1 MKDTKTSKYA
11 VVSGILP
18 LLLSLVIFTGTTW
31 AWFADR
37 VENTGNVVKT
47 GSLDVKMYWSD
58 SRWDLAASDNV
69 LYAETDWK
77 DVEEEGHAVIF
88 DCQNWY
94 PGCEDVKYLKIVN
107 TGSLPFRYTLNIL
120 SDGERKAESEALEDI
135 AHMGNSSHMEN
146 IANPAE
152 VVDVYWILYEEMP
165 ETGFSWESAQKAL
178 LSDFLKE
185 NVPRALTEG
194 ILAAENDEKEEQA
207 YEVIIGIALKM
218 RDTAGME
225 YQNLSMERGFYV
237 QLNAAQI
244 LDEVER
250 TEERLLE

>member
-18 LLLSLVIFTGTTW
+18 LLLSLVMFTGTTW

-58 SRWDLAASDNV
+58 SRWELAASDNA

-77 DVEEEGHAVIF
+77 DVEEEEHAVIF

-120 SDGERKAESEALEDI
+120 TDGEQKAEPETLADT
-135 AHMGNSSHMEN
+135 ADMEN
-146 IANPAE
+146 TANPAE
-152 VVDVYWILYEEMP
+152 VIDIYWILYEEMP
-165 ETGFSWESAQKAL
+165 ETEFSWESAQKAL
-178 LSDFLKE
+178 LLDFFQE
-185 NVPRALTEG
+185 GVPGVLAEG
-194 ILAAENDEKEEQA
+194 ILPAKNHENEQQA
-207 YEVIIGIALKM
+207 CEVIIGIALKM

-225 YQNLSMERGFYV
+225 YQNLSVESGFRIRMS
-237 QLNAAQI
+237 ATQI
-244 LDEVER
+244 LEEEER

>member
-37 VENTGNVVKT
+37 VENTGNVVIT

-58 SRWDLAASDNV
+58 SRWELAASDNV

-120 SDGERKAESEALEDI
+120 TDREQNVESEAL
-135 AHMGNSSHMEN
+135 
-146 IANPAE
+146 AE
-152 VVDVYWILYEEMP
+152 VIDVYWILYKEMP
-165 ETGFSWESAQKAL
+165 ETGFSWESAQKAI

-185 NVPRALTEG
+185 NVPGALAEG
-194 ILAAENDEKEEQA
+194 ILAAENEEKEEQA
-207 YEVIIGIALKM
+207 HEVIIGIALKM

>member
-37 VENTGNVVKT
+37 VENTGNIVKT
-47 GSLDVKMYWSD
+47 GSIDVKMYWSD
-58 SRWDLAASDNV
+58 TCMEISASDAV
-69 LYAETDWK
+69 SYTEWR
-77 DVEEEGHAVIF
+77 DVEEEDYAVIF
-88 DCQNWY
+88 DCRNWY
-94 PGCEDVKYLKIVN
+94 PGCADVKYLKIVN

-120 SDGERKAESEALEDI
+120 TDREQNVESEAL
-135 AHMGNSSHMEN
+135 
-146 IANPAE
+146 AE
-152 VVDVYWILYEEMP
+152 VIDVYWILYKEMP
-165 ETGFSWESAQKAL
+165 ETEFLWESAQKAI

-185 NVPRALTEG
+185 NVPGALAEG
-194 ILAAENDEKEEQA
+194 ILAAENEEKEEQA
-207 YEVIIGIALKM
+207 HEVIIGIALKM

-237 QLNAAQI
+237 QLGAAQI
-244 LDEVER
+244 LDEGER